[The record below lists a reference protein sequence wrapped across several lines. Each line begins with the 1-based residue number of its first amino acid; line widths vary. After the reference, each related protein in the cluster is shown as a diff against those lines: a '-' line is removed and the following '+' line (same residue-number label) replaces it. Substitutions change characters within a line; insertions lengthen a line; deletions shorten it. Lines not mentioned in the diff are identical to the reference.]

1 MEIGKLIRKA
11 RRDLEWS
18 QAELA
23 KRAGVSVPT
32 VVRTEAGIEPRLS
45 TVLALLG
52 VLGLRLDV
60 KPNET

>member
-32 VVRTEAGIEPRLS
+32 VARVEGGIDPRLS
-45 TVLALLG
+45 TLLVLLG

-60 KPNET
+60 KPNEA

>member
-23 KRAGVSVPT
+23 KRSGVSVPT
-32 VVRTEAGIEPRLS
+32 VVRVEAGVDPRLF
-45 TVLALLG
+45 TLLALLG
-52 VLGLRLDV
+52 ALGLRLDV

>member
-23 KRAGVSVPT
+23 KRAGVCVPT
-32 VVRTEAGIEPRLS
+32 VVRLEGGVDPRLS

-52 VLGLRLDV
+52 ALGLRLDV